1 MSALPVQNHVMDGD
15 ASIKDVARRLVLLR
29 QWAGYENQKAF
40 AVATGLTASE
50 LNHYETARRMP
61 SLTAANKIKLRWRV
75 TLDWIY
81 HGDRSGL
88 SVEVSRSLPFLGDR
102 LEEAGQ

>member
-1 MSALPVQNHVMDGD
+1 MDGD
-15 ASIKDVARRLVLLR
+15 ASLSDVARRLVLLR
-29 QWAGYENQKAF
+29 AWAGYDNQKAF
-40 AVATGLTASE
+40 AVATGLTPSE

-61 SLTAANKIKLRWRV
+61 SLAAANKMKQRWGV

-88 SVEVSRSLPFLGDR
+88 TMEVNRTLPSFAGR
-102 LEEAGQ
+102 LSKA